1 MAGYQEYMPRNP
13 GLLRACLSSRWQSV
27 ELIVMSSKLRQEDA
41 WRGRRDDILISWR
54 APLGPPGDES
64 RAPNLAMEAVSPS
77 YPLGALGVQ
86 KGPLYSTVA
95 CTRHFAGSPSEPHRS
110 APRAKIAHYGL
121 TPSCP
126 GSLRNSPGRLRD
138 KRSMDGDRETLLLGS
153 RDPAGPL
160 RKRKRSGIP
169 GGARSGCVARRRP
182 GLTEKRL

>member
-1 MAGYQEYMPRNP
+1 M
-13 GLLRACLSSRWQSV
+13 
-27 ELIVMSSKLRQEDA
+27 
-41 WRGRRDDILISWR
+41 ISWR

-77 YPLGALGVQ
+77 YPLGALGVI
-86 KGPLYSTVA
+86 KSRIYSTVA

-126 GSLRNSPGRLRD
+126 GSFRNSPGRLRD
-138 KRSMDGDRETLLLGS
+138 KHPMDGDRKTLLLGS
-153 RDPAGPL
+153 RDPAGPP

-169 GGARSGCVARRRP
+169 GGARRCCAARLSEKPSESPAERSGICLAVLILRKGETRFQSSVELGRAMPEFGFEESRARSY
-182 GLTEKRL
+182 